1 MRILVTGGAGYVGSH
16 CVRGLC
22 GAGHEVTIYD
32 DLVHGGHREAVDRR
46 AKLIVADLADAMR
59 LDRAF
64 VEVSFE
70 AVMHFAASAEV
81 GESVREPLSYYRN
94 NVINT
99 VSLLEVMR
107 RHEVRK
113 LVFSST
119 CAVYGVPPSVPITE
133 DMPKNP
139 INPYGRTKLAIEWAL
154 QDSAAA
160 WGLGATAL
168 RYFNAAGAA
177 SDGSIGED
185 HHPESHLIPRVLQVA
200 LGQSDSVKVFGDNY
214 PTRDGSCVRDYV
226 HVEDL
231 SDVHLRAIET
241 QVEGRFAGYNVGTGV
256 GVTVKELIAAA
267 RAVTGHRIPAEVSPR
282 REGDPPELYADVSKA
297 AAELGWQARF
307 TDIRLTLETAWKWH
321 RSHPHGFASSLPGC
335 VIS

>member
-1 MRILVTGGAGYVGSH
+1 
-16 CVRGLC
+16 
-22 GAGHEVTIYD
+22 VTIYD

-46 AKLIVADLADAMR
+46 AKLVVADLGDAAR
-59 LDRAF
+59 LDGAF
-64 VEVSFE
+64 AEGHFE

-119 CAVYGVPPSVPITE
+119 CAVYGAPPSMPITE

-154 QDSAAA
+154 QDSAVA

-177 SDGSIGED
+177 SDGSVGED

-200 LGQSDSVKVFGDNY
+200 LGQNDSVKVFGEDY

-231 SDVHLRAIET
+231 SDVHLRAVET

-267 RAVTGHRIPAEVSPR
+267 REVTGHQIPAGVAPR
-282 REGDPPELYADVSKA
+282 REGDPPELYADASKA
-297 AAELGWQARF
+297 AAELGWRARF
-307 TDIRLTLETAWKWH
+307 TDIRSTLETAWKWH
-321 RSHPHGFASSLPGC
+321 RSHPQGFAMA
-335 VIS
+335 

>member
-22 GAGHEVTIYD
+22 ETGHEVTIYD
-32 DLVHGGHREAVDRR
+32 DLAHGGHREAVDRR
-46 AKLIVADLADAMR
+46 AKLVVADLADAGR
-59 LDRAF
+59 LDR
-64 VEVSFE
+64 SFAE
-70 AVMHFAASAEV
+70 EHFQAVMHFAASAEV
-81 GESVREPLSYYRN
+81 GESVREPLAYYRN

-119 CAVYGVPPSVPITE
+119 CAVYGVPPSIPITE
-133 DMPKNP
+133 DMPRNP

-177 SDGSIGED
+177 SDGSLGED

-200 LGQSDSVKVFGDNY
+200 LGQSDAIKIFGDDY
-214 PTRDGSCVRDYV
+214 PTRDGTCVRDYI

-231 SDVHLRAIET
+231 SDVHLRAVEM
-241 QVEGRFAGYNVGTGV
+241 QVEGCFAGYNVGTGV
-256 GVTVKELIAAA
+256 GLTVKELIAAA
-267 RAVTGHRIPAEVSPR
+267 RDVTGQRIPAEVAPR
-282 REGDPPELYADVSKA
+282 REGDPPELYADASKV

-307 TDIRLTLETAWKWH
+307 TDIRRTLETAWKWH
-321 RSHPHGFASSLPGC
+321 RSHPQGFASA
-335 VIS
+335 

>member
-1 MRILVTGGAGYVGSH
+1 
-16 CVRGLC
+16 
-22 GAGHEVTIYD
+22 VTIYD

-46 AKLIVADLADAMR
+46 AKLVVADLADAAR

-64 VEVSFE
+64 AEGRFE

-154 QDSAAA
+154 QDSAVA

-177 SDGSIGED
+177 ADGSVGED

-200 LGQSDSVKVFGDNY
+200 LGQSDAVKVFGDDY

-231 SDVHLRAIET
+231 SDVHLRAVET
-241 QVEGRFAGYNVGTGV
+241 QVKGRFAGYNVGTGV

-267 RAVTGHRIPAEVSPR
+267 REVTGHLIPVEVAPR
-282 REGDPPELYADVSKA
+282 REGDPPELYAEASKA
-297 AAELGWQARF
+297 AAELGWRARY
-307 TDIRLTLETAWKWH
+307 TDIRRTLETAWKWH
-321 RSHPHGFASSLPGC
+321 RSHPQGFSSA
-335 VIS
+335 

>member
-1 MRILVTGGAGYVGSH
+1 VI
-16 CVRGLC
+16 
-22 GAGHEVTIYD
+22 IYD
-32 DLVHGGHREAVDRR
+32 DLVHGGHREAIDRR
-46 AKLIVADLADAMR
+46 AKVVVADLADAVR
-59 LDRAF
+59 LDQAF
-64 VEVSFE
+64 AEGRFE

-154 QDSAAA
+154 QDSAVA

-177 SDGSIGED
+177 SDGSVGED

-200 LGQSDSVKVFGDNY
+200 LGQNDSVKVFGEDY
-214 PTRDGSCVRDYV
+214 PTRDGSCVRDYI

-231 SDVHLRAIET
+231 SEVHLRAVET
-241 QVEGRFAGYNVGTGV
+241 QAEGLFTGYNVGTGV

-267 RAVTGHRIPAEVSPR
+267 REVTGHPIPAELTPR
-282 REGDPPELYADVSKA
+282 REGDPPELYADASKA

-307 TDIRLTLETAWKWH
+307 TDIRRTLETAWKWH
-321 RSHPHGFASSLPGC
+321 RSHPRGFAT
-335 VIS
+335 V

>member
-1 MRILVTGGAGYVGSH
+1 
-16 CVRGLC
+16 
-22 GAGHEVTIYD
+22 VTIYD

-46 AKLIVADLADAMR
+46 AKLVVADLGYAAR

-64 VEVSFE
+64 AEGRFE

-119 CAVYGVPPSVPITE
+119 CAVYGVPPSVPIRE
-133 DMPKNP
+133 DMPKDP

-154 QDSAAA
+154 QDSAVA

-200 LGQSDSVKVFGDNY
+200 RGQNDSVKVFGDDY

-231 SDVHLRAIET
+231 SDVHLRAVET
-241 QVEGRFAGYNVGTGV
+241 QVEGRFAGYNVGTGI

-267 RAVTGHRIPAEVSPR
+267 REVTGHRIPAEVAPR
-282 REGDPPELYADVSKA
+282 REGDPPELYADASKA

-307 TDIRLTLETAWKWH
+307 TDIRRALETAWKWH
-321 RSHPHGFASSLPGC
+321 RSHPQGFSSA
-335 VIS
+335 

>member
-16 CVRGLC
+16 CVRGLSE
-22 GAGHEVTIYD
+22 AGHEATVYD
-32 DLVHGGHREAVDRR
+32 DLIHGGHREAVDRR
-46 AKLIVADLADAMR
+46 AKLVAADLADAAQLNR
-59 LDRAF
+59 TF
-64 VEVSFE
+64 VEGRFQ

-81 GESVREPLSYYRN
+81 GESVREPLDYYRN
-94 NVINT
+94 NVVNT
-99 VSLLEVMR
+99 IALLEAMR
-107 RHEVRK
+107 RHKVRK

-154 QDSAAA
+154 QDSAVA

-177 SDGSIGED
+177 SDGTVGED
-185 HHPESHLIPRVLQVA
+185 HHPESHLIPLVLRVA
-200 LGQSDSVKVFGDNY
+200 LGQSDSIKVFGDDY
-214 PTRDGSCVRDYV
+214 PTRDGTCVRDYI

-241 QVEGRFAGYNVGTGV
+241 QAEGRFAGYNVGTGV
-256 GVTVKELIAAA
+256 GVTVKELVDAA
-267 RAVTGHRIPAEVSPR
+267 REVTGRPIPAEVAPR
-282 REGDPPELYADVSKA
+282 RAGDPPELYANVSKA
-297 AAELGWQARF
+297 KAELGWHARL
-307 TDIRLTLETAWKWH
+307 TDIRRTLETAWNWH
-321 RSHPHGFASSLPGC
+321 RSHPEGFANP
-335 VIS
+335 